1 MIGIGVSRD
10 RMIFLGVF
18 CSNGNSFLCTGTD
31 CWLEGLE
38 ILYMHIKRVNLC
50 PEKFPTTEHYPFNL
64 KIFHET
70 KGLSF
75 DSPVTFFA
83 GENGTGKSTLLEAI
97 THKCGIYIWGCIER
111 KRLKVNL
118 YEQRLYEAI
127 DVEWTDGPVHGS
139 FFASQVFRNFAQIL
153 DEWAVSDPGSLEYF
167 GGKSLVTQSH
177 GQSLMSFFK
186 ARYKIKGIYFMDEPE
201 TALSARS
208 QLELL
213 ALIKDMGQAGHAQF
227 IVATH
232 SPILLACPGARI
244 YSFDHVPVKQV
255 AYEETEPFRIYRGF
269 MEDRN
274 KYLDVI

>member
-1 MIGIGVSRD
+1 
-10 RMIFLGVF
+10 
-18 CSNGNSFLCTGTD
+18 
-31 CWLEGLE
+31 
-38 ILYMHIKRVNLC
+38 MHIKRVNLH
-50 PEKFPTTEHYPFNL
+50 PKKFPTTEHYPFNL
-64 KIFHET
+64 NIFHET
-70 KGLSF
+70 KSILF
-75 DSPVTFFA
+75 DSPVTFFI

-97 THKCGIYIWGCIER
+97 AHRCGIYIWGCIER

-153 DEWAVSDPGSLEYF
+153 DEWAAADPQSLEYF
-167 GGKSLVTQSH
+167 GGKSLLTQSH

-201 TALSARS
+201 TALSPKS
-208 QLELL
+208 QLDLL
-213 ALIKDMGQAGHAQF
+213 ALLKDMSHAGHAQF

-232 SPILLACPGARI
+232 SPILLACPGAKI

-255 AYEETEPFRIYRGF
+255 DYEETEQFRIYKGF
-269 MEDRN
+269 MENRN
-274 KYLDVI
+274 KYLDAI